1 MIVVL
6 DSNVWVSALE
16 FGGTPGLAL
25 TQALTVDQLAISD
38 FIEHEVVRV
47 LTGKFH
53 REPRALQAVLDD
65 LLRWA
70 YRVQVQGDV
79 SGICRDPKDDPI
91 LETAMAAN
99 ADLLVAGDRDLL
111 SLRSFQGIGIVTP
124 VDYLRIG
131 FPG

>member
-25 TQALTVDQLAISD
+25 TQALTIDQLAISD
-38 FIEHEVVRV
+38 FIEHEVIRV
-47 LTGKFH
+47 LTRKFQ
-53 REPRALQAVLDD
+53 RDPDALCALLDE

-70 YRVQVQGDV
+70 HRVQLRHVV
-79 SGICRDPKDDPI
+79 SGICRDPNDDPI
-91 LETAMAAN
+91 LETAVAAS

-111 SLRSFQGIGIVTP
+111 SLKSFQGIAIVTP
-124 VDYLRIG
+124 VDYLRISL
-131 FPG
+131 PR